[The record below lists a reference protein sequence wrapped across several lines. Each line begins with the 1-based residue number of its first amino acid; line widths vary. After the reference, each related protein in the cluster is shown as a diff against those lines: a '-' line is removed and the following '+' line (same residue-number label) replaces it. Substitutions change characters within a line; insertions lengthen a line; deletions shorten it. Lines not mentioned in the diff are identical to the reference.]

1 LDPADTVANGA
12 NGARARGPWWILF
25 SLAGIALV
33 VIAAF
38 LVFGGSS
45 GVFNKLP
52 TFASLRV
59 HPDSNVTGTVAY
71 SAMGVATPEGKH
83 TCVEAIAAGG
93 GTPVQLFCVNW
104 GKEKTM
110 APVLRWLSDGRL
122 DATSQDSNHWRKV
135 VDVATG
141 SVFDVTW
148 APPSTTSTELG
159 PQGQVVE
166 WHVSLGTL
174 KLTLSTGATTRT
186 LLSVAVPP
194 EYSLSGPQWSPGGA
208 WFSVVDS
215 AARILVVTTG
225 STPKVRFLA
234 NGEGP
239 VVTDTAFVRLG
250 SQA

>member
-1 LDPADTVANGA
+1 MDPADTPSDDAS
-12 NGARARGPWWILF
+12 GARARGPWWILF

-52 TFASLRV
+52 TFSSLRA
-59 HPDSNVTGTVAY
+59 HPDSSIRGTVAY
-71 SAMGVATPEGKH
+71 SALGVATPQGKK
-83 TCVEAIAAGG
+83 TCVEAVAAGG
-93 GTPVQLFCVNW
+93 GTPFQLFCVKW
-104 GKEKTM
+104 GQKTTM

-135 VDVATG
+135 VDVAAG

-148 APPSTTSTELG
+148 AAPSTGTTDIG

-166 WHVSLGTL
+166 WYVSLGTL
-174 KLTLSTGATTRT
+174 KLTMSTGAKTRT

-194 EYSLSGPQWSPGGA
+194 EYSLSGPQWSPSGA

-225 STPKVRFLA
+225 PTPRVRYLA
-234 NGEGP
+234 EGEGP
-239 VVTDTAFVRLG
+239 AVTDTAFARL
-250 SQA
+250 APHA